1 MTALTEYQTIEY
13 HDQPAFVLVPW
24 EQFNRIRPLLEIE
37 KALAT
42 GIPQEVVE
50 AHVLDGVSMIRAWR
64 EHLHITQAELAA
76 KLGVSQAAVAKFE
89 KPAARP
95 RRATLSQIAAAL
107 GLAIAQLSG

>member
-1 MTALTEYQTIEY
+1 MTAPTEYQTIEY
-13 HDQPAFVLVPW
+13 NGQLAFVLVPW
-24 EQFNRIRPLLEIE
+24 DQFNKVRPLLEVE

-64 EHLHITQAELAA
+64 EYLRITQAELAA

-89 KPAARP
+89 KSSGRP
-95 RRATLSQIAAAL
+95 RRATLNQIAAAL
-107 GLAIAQLSG
+107 GLATAQLAG